1 MLNRF
6 FRTRRWV
13 YSLVSFLLV
22 LVISFGPTTIARA
35 IDWAEIIKR
44 GGELIQLTNISEA
57 QETDIGKQLND
68 RIAKE
73 MKLSSS
79 SALAKYVNEIGQKI
93 VAQGDRPNLKY
104 TFQVVDD
111 DGVNAFATMGGYVYV
126 NKGLLKIADNEAQ
139 LASVIGHEAGHIT
152 GKHALKRLQSAAKAQ
167 LGLSV
172 LGVKTNVLVDIG
184 YELLLNRPNG
194 RQAEFDADVRG
205 LKMLSKAGYA
215 QPEMANF
222 MRKLITDGAKVPTL
236 LSTHPDTRDRVAA
249 LEDQIKR
256 NPTTGT
262 AGTDAV
268 AYAQRVS
275 KTVTKP
281 VATPSPSPTPTPA
294 ASPTPLPSPSP
305 TPLPSPSPTVSP
317 MPLPSPKSNSGSLVV
332 PTE

>member
-6 FRTRRWV
+6 WRTRRWV
-13 YSLVSFLLV
+13 YGLVSLSLV

-35 IDWAEIIKR
+35 IDWADIIKR
-44 GGELIQLTNISEA
+44 GGELIKASTITDD
-57 QETDIGKQLND
+57 QEMDIGKQLND
-68 RIAKE
+68 RIAKD
-73 MKLSSS
+73 MKLSST
-79 SALAKYVNEIGQKI
+79 SAPAQYVNEIGQKI

-111 DGVNAFATMGGYVYV
+111 DAINAFATMGGYLYI
-126 NKGLLKIADNEAQ
+126 NKGLLNAADNEAQ

-152 GKHALKRLQSAAKAQ
+152 GKHALKRLQAAAKAQ

-172 LGVKTNVLVDIG
+172 LGVKTNVLVDLA

-215 QPEMANF
+215 QSEMVAF
-222 MRKLITDGAKVPTL
+222 MRKLIGNGATVPTI
-236 LSTHPDTRDRVAA
+236 LSTHPDTRDRVTA

-275 KTVTKP
+275 KTLTTAKP
-281 VATPSPSPTPTPA
+281 VATPTPAPSPTPVPTPSPTPTTSPKPL
-294 ASPTPLPSPSP
+294 PTPIPGASPSP
-305 TPLPSPSPTVSP
+305 KP
-317 MPLPSPKSNSGSLVV
+317 NSGSLVV